1 MKISMNNVGN
11 YTPRLRT
18 GNDLGKKFN
27 LEGTN
32 TSANTTAAVK
42 AQSNE
47 SNTGNTSA
55 VTSEEKKYFMDMY
68 PENKSEIMDYHFYQ
82 RSGKMS
88 GVKVGSLIDRRG

>member
-27 LEGTN
+27 IDSATVPANN
-32 TSANTTAAVK
+32 TPAVK
-42 AQSNE
+42 AQSAE
-47 SNTGNTSA
+47 NTAGT

-82 RSGKMS
+82 KSGKMS